1 MKKCHLERKSLL
13 RAKVLMASG
22 PRVRLSREYSSR
34 VSRSHLCAKVLMA
47 SGPRVR
53 LSREYSSGVSRSHL
67 HAKVLMASGPRVRI
81 SQEGCGASSQDIRLA
96 HFTLLMKIFHF
107 ELSLPASE
115 TIHFCAFS
123 LHFLLAG
130 VTIYDSFLGCLN
142 FHLTFAC
149 MVKLHLQKW
158 NIFVV
163 RSSLSLPCASLLIK
177 NS

>member
-115 TIHFCAFS
+115 TIHFYAFS

-142 FHLTFAC
+142 FGENF
-149 MVKLHLQKW
+149 
-158 NIFVV
+158 ISFV
-163 RSSLSLPCASLLIK
+163 SLLLARL
-177 NS
+177 NCVCRNGTSLW